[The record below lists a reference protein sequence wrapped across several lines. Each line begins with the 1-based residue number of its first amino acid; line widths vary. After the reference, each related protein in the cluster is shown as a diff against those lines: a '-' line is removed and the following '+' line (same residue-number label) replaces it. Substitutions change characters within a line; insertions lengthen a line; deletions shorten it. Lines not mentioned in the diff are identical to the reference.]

1 MEKKFQLPEGYTP
14 VEYIEYRPKQER
26 LFAYGR
32 FEKYKDALAFANHIN
47 AISPNAVSNI
57 TACQLPDDVV
67 FSIIIP
73 EHVFDIVG
81 ELRKEESAV
90 FEPPVNVTYNCPI
103 LYRFIEEQYV
113 DMFFKTGKLKL
124 TTFEN
129 CKKLEDANRKDENEG
144 RCDLYG
150 YDGQY
155 TIKMDYGVGSD
166 AIMLCTSLCSDYTDD
181 KGIAYKKYIEIFDV
195 QGLLIAIAEQL
206 KGIGCRVKN
215 IMFGPCFYTKKEL
228 HGEVHSEAFREKLDK
243 EKKFDWDEMTKLANT
258 IGGNNMFF
266 QKPIEKRSENEFR
279 LLWIVDDIKKDQDIF
294 VTVPNPERY
303 CKIIDSN
310 N

>member
-14 VEYIEYRPKQER
+14 LEYIEYRPKQER
-26 LFAYGR
+26 LFTYGH
-32 FEKYKDALAFANHIN
+32 FDKYKDALAFANHIN
-47 AISPNAVSNI
+47 AISQDDICGI
-57 TACQLPDDVV
+57 TVCQVLDDVV
-67 FSIIIP
+67 FSIVIP

-81 ELRKEESAV
+81 DIRKEDGIV
-90 FEPPVNVTYNCPI
+90 FEPPINVTYNCPI

-113 DMFFKTGKLKL
+113 DMFFETGKLKL

-155 TIKMDYGVGSD
+155 KIEIGYGLGSVSF
-166 AIMLCTSLCSDYTDD
+166 MLCTSLCSDYTDD
-181 KGIAYKKYIEIFDV
+181 KGVAYKKHIEIFDA

-206 KGIGCRVKN
+206 KENGYRVKN
-215 IMFGPCFYTKKEL
+215 IMFGPCFYTKKEF
-228 HGEVHSEAFREKLDK
+228 HGVVHSEAFREKLDK
-243 EKKFDWDEMTKLANT
+243 EQKFDWDEMTKLANS
-258 IGGNNMFF
+258 IGGNNMYF
-266 QKPIEKRSENEFR
+266 QKPVDKRWENEFR
-279 LLWIVDDIKKDQDIF
+279 LLWIVDEIKKDQGVF

-303 CKIIDSN
+303 CRIKDSN